1 MAKICNMSEFKQALE
16 SLSLDQQRIVAARFV
31 AEVLDLT
38 DDNRVK
44 EAQKVA
50 ADPSSAADSVMS
62 AYHQAWHGAVESS
75 VHSDMELVNW
85 RKQTAHFVAKACA
98 ESLAPAHPGVT
109 LRHLASNVAS
119 HCRMARLCANI
130 EHEEDQPS
138 LANAEAAL
146 NKQIQEQFEI
156 LGQYLEEK

>member
-1 MAKICNMSEFKQALE
+1 M
-16 SLSLDQQRIVAARFV
+16 
-31 AEVLDLT
+31 
-38 DDNRVK
+38 
-44 EAQKVA
+44 
-50 ADPSSAADSVMS
+50 
-62 AYHQAWHGAVESS
+62 
-75 VHSDMELVNW
+75 VNW